1 MDALGASR
9 MPNPLP
15 IRRVVTEM
23 LEVGDGLSGFIEE
36 DRGSSR
42 FSSHTLRVSMISLLI
57 GRELELNEES
67 LQDLGVCAMFHD
79 VGYAYRE
86 GAEPA
91 KGDQPAVAGFAPPF
105 ERHASAGARMILR
118 QRGFH
123 ESKIL
128 RALASLEHVR
138 VFDDPRGR
146 PSLFARILRI
156 AEAYDT
162 LMRKDGGGC
171 TPPQALGKIAAHAG
185 TRYDPDLVQ
194 LLVNALGCY
203 PPGTVLELTDGR
215 MVQVRSTARTPESWD
230 QPLCQ
235 LLHDPNGF
243 VPIDEEVM
251 VDLAEEGEVKREVN
265 LQTEWF

>member
-1 MDALGASR
+1 
-9 MPNPLP
+9 
-15 IRRVVTEM
+15 
-23 LEVGDGLSGFIEE
+23 
-36 DRGSSR
+36 
-42 FSSHTLRVSMISLLI
+42 
-57 GRELELNEES
+57 
-67 LQDLGVCAMFHD
+67 
-79 VGYAYRE
+79 
-86 GAEPA
+86 
-91 KGDQPAVAGFAPPF
+91 
-105 ERHASAGARMILR
+105 
-118 QRGFH
+118 
-123 ESKIL
+123 
-128 RALASLEHVR
+128 
-138 VFDDPRGR
+138 
-146 PSLFARILRI
+146 
-156 AEAYDT
+156 
-162 LMRKDGGGC
+162 MRKDGGGC